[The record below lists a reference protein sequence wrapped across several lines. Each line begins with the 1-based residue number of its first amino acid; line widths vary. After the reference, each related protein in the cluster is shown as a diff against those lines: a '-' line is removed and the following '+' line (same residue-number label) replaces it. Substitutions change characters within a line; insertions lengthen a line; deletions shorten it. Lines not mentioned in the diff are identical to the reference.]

1 MGYNVN
7 TDLILGNSLML
18 YVNNEPI
25 AFAKTLD
32 LTINGSE
39 VDTTNKMSGRFKA
52 SIGGMLS
59 YTITSDFLYTSAS
72 GDTSYNTLL
81 GVMLA
86 GQSLNFV
93 IGTTTDSTAFS
104 MTKGLYSGTAN
115 ITSLSLKAEDNQ
127 IVTCSISLQGSGALV
142 QVTT

>member
-32 LTINGSE
+32 LTVTGAEI
-39 VDTTNKMSGRFKA
+39 DTTNKMSGRFKA

-59 YTITSDFLYTSAS
+59 YTISSDFLYTPAS

-81 GVMLA
+81 GIMLA

-93 IGTTTDSTAFS
+93 VGTTTDSTAFS

-127 IVTCSISLQGSGALV
+127 IVTCSISLQGSGELV